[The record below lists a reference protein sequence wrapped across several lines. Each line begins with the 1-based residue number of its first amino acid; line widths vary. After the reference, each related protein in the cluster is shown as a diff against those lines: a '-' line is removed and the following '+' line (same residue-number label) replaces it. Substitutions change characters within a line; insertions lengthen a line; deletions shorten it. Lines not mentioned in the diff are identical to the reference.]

1 MKWVINS
8 FRRDRLLNESLKSL
22 DLRTDSVRHLDVC
35 GSEVQQGMMKLSGDD
50 GELLA
55 SNADHVIEES
65 HVDKEASL
73 PSLDLRTDSIR
84 HLDVPP
90 PCGSEVQQGMMKLS
104 GDDGELASKSTGAG
118 FLLNTEGD
126 DNGYVIEESHVDDE
140 VSFRDDVMKLVS
152 CDFELS
158 KSVEKLAI

>member
-50 GELLA
+50 GEL
-55 SNADHVIEES
+55 
-65 HVDKEASL
+65 
-73 PSLDLRTDSIR
+73 
-84 HLDVPP
+84 
-90 PCGSEVQQGMMKLS
+90 
-104 GDDGELASKSTGAG
+104 ASKSTGAG
-118 FLLNTEGD
+118 FLNTEGD